1 MAAWTLNLDAERR
14 RGRVPGATLGFAFA
28 GSAAQGHVANL

>member
-14 RGRVPGATLGFAFA
+14 RARVPGATIAFAFA
-28 GSAAQGHVANL
+28 GSVAQGRVANL